1 MRSGILRQR
10 REGNVAFL
18 KRSGG
23 AVHDRSDRDVEW
35 TSGDVEV
42 EVENNLLAPVVRSS
56 LGPDTV
62 VTGRLSFTTPTRID
76 GTLRGE
82 VRATDLL
89 VIGEQGYVD
98 GIVRC
103 RNLIVLG
110 EVRGEVRGA
119 ERVEIAPGGRL
130 LGLVETR
137 GLVVRDGGCLD
148 GDCSIAPGHA
158 PVRALQ
164 TVPAAES
171 A

>member
-1 MRSGILRQR
+1 
-10 REGNVAFL
+10 VFL

-23 AVHDRSDRDVEW
+23 VEVDPIERDHEW

-42 EVENNLLAPVVRSS
+42 EMEGSVLGPIPVVRSS

-62 VTGRLSFTTPTRID
+62 VSGRLSFTAPTRID

-89 VIGEQGYVD
+89 VIGEKGFVD
-98 GIVRC
+98 GVVRAQ
-103 RNLIVLG
+103 RLIVLG

-130 LGLVETR
+130 MGVVEAR
-137 GLVVRDGGCLD
+137 SLVVSEGGCLD
-148 GDCSIAPGHA
+148 GDCSIAPLPGPIQA
-158 PVRALQ
+158 FTSA
-164 TVPAAES
+164 PAAGT